1 MNPFVNYC
9 TVVPG
14 SLYVWPEAIT
24 LLGQV
29 LFYSDAKHLFIT
41 DGTHL
46 GSGLRIILHG
56 KGCK

>member
-1 MNPFVNYC
+1 M
-9 TVVPG
+9 VPG